1 MMDVNQLVFETRDV
15 VTIVIGVGSF
25 LGFYYALKR
34 AIEKL
39 SHTVENM
46 EEKYKNEISAL
57 SQSLKDTKEDM
68 GKKEEHIYQR
78 INEIREEQKSA
89 NEKLEYK
96 IDAISIHL
104 TAMNTSLSELTG
116 YIKARK
122 SS

>member
-39 SHTVENM
+39 SHNVESM
-46 EEKYKNEISAL
+46 EEKYKTEMNTL
-57 SQSLKDTKEDM
+57 SQSVKDTKDDM
-68 GKKEEHIYQR
+68 NKKEEHIYQR

-96 IDAISIHL
+96 IDAISTHL
-104 TAMNTSLSELTG
+104 TNMNTSLSELTG
-116 YIKARK
+116 YIKAKK
-122 SS
+122 SA

>member
-1 MMDVNQLVFETRDV
+1 MDVNQLVFETRDV
-15 VTIVIGVGSF
+15 VTIIIGVGSF

-46 EEKYKNEISAL
+46 EEKYKADVAIINQAV
-57 SQSLKDTKEDM
+57 KDNKDDM
-68 GKKEEHIYQR
+68 NKKEEHIYQR

-96 IDAISIHL
+96 IDAISTHL
-104 TAMNTSLSELTG
+104 TNMNTSLSELTG
-116 YIKARK
+116 YIKAKK

>member
-46 EEKYKNEISAL
+46 EEKYKNEIGAL
-57 SQSLKDTKEDM
+57 SQSVKDTKEDM
-68 GKKEEHIYQR
+68 NKKEEHIYQR

-96 IDAISIHL
+96 IDAISTHL

-116 YIKARK
+116 YIKAKK

>member
-1 MMDVNQLVFETRDV
+1 MDVNSLVFETRDV

-34 AIEKL
+34 AIEKVT
-39 SHTVENM
+39 HTVENM
-46 EEKYKNEISAL
+46 EEKYKADVAL
-57 SQSLKDTKEDM
+57 INQAVKDNKDDM
-68 GKKEEHIYQR
+68 NKKEEHIYQR

-96 IDAISIHL
+96 IDAISSHL

-116 YIKARK
+116 YIKAKK